1 MVIGFHVSLSAKLIG
16 ALPIVVVAVWMATR
30 REGPWTLMRLA
41 GLVLIL
47 VGLGLAT
54 LARIQLESS
63 KRTGLLTRGMYS
75 RIRHPMY
82 LFYFVAF
89 AGLLLYLNEVGGI
102 PLLLL
107 LGVFPF
113 RLARREEQD
122 LEALYGEQYRRYKQ
136 QTWF

>member
-1 MVIGFHVSLSAKLIG
+1 VSLSAKLIG
-16 ALPIVVVAVWMATR
+16 ALPIVVVAAWMATR

-63 KRTGLLTRGMYS
+63 KRTGLLTRGIYS
-75 RIRHPMY
+75 SIRHPMY

-89 AGLLLYLNEVGGI
+89 AGLLLYLNELGGI

-107 LGVFPF
+107 LGIFPF

-122 LEALYGEQYRRYKQ
+122 LEALYGEQYRRYKR

>member
-1 MVIGFHVSLSAKLIG
+1 MSLPAKLIG
-16 ALPIVVVAVWMATR
+16 ALPIVVVAAWMATR

-63 KRTGLLTRGMYS
+63 KRTGLLTRGIYS
-75 RIRHPMY
+75 SIRHPMY

-89 AGLLLYLNEVGGI
+89 AGLLLYLNELGGI

-107 LGVFPF
+107 LGIFPF

-122 LEALYGEQYRRYKQ
+122 LEALYGEQYRRYKR